1 MLVFLLVFIDRKAKT
16 VNNTIFSLQCNRL
29 LRWCPSPD
37 CSSVIRVQ
45 HVESRP
51 VTCRCGHTFCFA
63 CGNNWHEPVRCTLL
77 RKWIKK
83 CDDDSETSNWIAAN
97 TKVVGR
103 CWLIVFYTSYSYL
116 PVFRNEKECPKCKA
130 TIEKDGGCNHMVCKN
145 SHCKTEFCWVCL
157 GPWEPHGTSWYLFS
171 KSFLSFSITLLL

>member
-1 MLVFLLVFIDRKAKT
+1 MYF
-16 VNNTIFSLQCNRL
+16 QCHRL

-51 VTCRCGHTFCFA
+51 VTCRCNHTFCFA
-63 CGNNWHEPVRCTLL
+63 CGNNWHEPVRCNLL

-97 TKVVGR
+97 TKV
-103 CWLIVFYTSYSYL
+103 SY
-116 PVFRNEKECPKCKA
+116 
-130 TIEKDGGCNHMVCKN
+130 H
-145 SHCKTEFCWVCL
+145 
-157 GPWEPHGTSWYLFS
+157 
-171 KSFLSFSITLLL
+171 ITLLDLFVFNFVCCLSPSFLQFSFSANLLKILKCLCHLLIENCKEFQEKMNTSCNLFPSLQKKSF